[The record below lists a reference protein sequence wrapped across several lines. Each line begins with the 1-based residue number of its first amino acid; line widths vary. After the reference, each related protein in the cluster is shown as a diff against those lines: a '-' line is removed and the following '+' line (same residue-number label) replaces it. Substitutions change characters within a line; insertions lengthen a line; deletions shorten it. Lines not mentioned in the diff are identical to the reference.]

1 MAYFVWTDES
11 HIWAFSANQR
21 ASSPSTLGGATN
33 QKLGNCHHF
42 APITIAVWERKMVQ
56 IK

>member
-21 ASSPSTLGGATN
+21 ASSPSTLRAATN

>member
-11 HIWAFSANQR
+11 HIWVFSANQR
-21 ASSPSTLGGATN
+21 ASSESTPRAATN

-42 APITIAVWERKMVQ
+42 APITIGV
-56 IK
+56 